1 MADTATTFGVSTAG
15 VALIALV
22 WKALQN
28 INHKRLVSKCCGRK
42 IDLSVDVVE
51 SAPSPEESQ
60 NPPPPLQ
67 IRKETAVESPDATV
81 LKHGY
86 SLRSLETGSKQKKV
100 LFQQSEE
107 DTTVPLPTAPTT
119 SEAKATE

>member
-15 VALIALV
+15 VALIAMI
-22 WKALQN
+22 WKIAQN

-67 IRKETAVESPDATV
+67 IRKETAVESQDATV

-119 SEAKATE
+119 VEAKASE

>member
-67 IRKETAVESPDATV
+67 IRKETAVESQDAVAPT
-81 LKHGY
+81 HGY

-119 SEAKATE
+119 VEAKASE